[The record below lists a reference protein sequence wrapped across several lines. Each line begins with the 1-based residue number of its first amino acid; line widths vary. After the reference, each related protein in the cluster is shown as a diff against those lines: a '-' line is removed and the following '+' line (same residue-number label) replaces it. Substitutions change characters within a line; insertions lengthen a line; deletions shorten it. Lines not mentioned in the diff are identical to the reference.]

1 MEKICLDIDVVLDFL
16 RGDKVTMEKIKYYSD
31 KEEICITPHTLLYL
45 LIGVRKPAAI
55 QPFLNSISVLEFDR
69 KAATLSAKIIE
80 ENRERGKSMGMDE
93 LMTAATCLSTG
104 SFLFTKNRKEFEH
117 IKNLKL
123 V

>member
-1 MEKICLDIDVVLDFL
+1 MEKICLDLDVVLEFL
-16 RGDKVTMEKIKYYSD
+16 RGDSITVEKIKNYSD

-45 LIGVRKPAAI
+45 HIGVRRTDAIKPFI
-55 QPFLNSISVLEFDR
+55 NSVSVMDFDR
-69 KAATLSAKIIE
+69 KAASMAAKIIE
-80 ENRERGKSMGMDE
+80 ENRDKGKTMGLDE
-93 LMTAATCLSTG
+93 VLTAAICLSTG